1 MYRADLVYPLSKLYV
16 WLSKVVARHTILLE
30 ILFGRTKI
38 RKGVHVF
45 FFFFVTRGVGS
56 AINSA
61 VFLCFIVLR
70 SLSFS
75 FDKEVGFSLIL
86 VFV

>member
-45 FFFFVTRGVGS
+45 FFVTRGVGS

>member
-38 RKGVHVF
+38 RQGVHV